1 MLTRRDLLAAGAAL
15 AALGAHRAARAQARP
30 TQADLLRFQPLGQ
43 VTLVH
48 VTDLHAQIVPMFFRE
63 ATTNVGVGDARGK
76 VPHLTGQA
84 LLDHYNIPAG
94 SLMAYALADLDFDRL
109 GRMFGPFGGLD
120 RLVTLIK
127 AIRAERPGSTLV
139 LDGGDTLQGSWT
151 ALQTKG
157 GDMVEALKALT
168 ADATTGHWEFT
179 YGADRVKEL
188 VAAMSCAF
196 LAGNVQD
203 NEWNEDVFEHTKMF
217 DRGGVKVAV
226 IGQAFPY
233 TPIANP
239 RWMIP
244 DWEFGIKEDKVRER
258 VQAARAEGAQVVVLL
273 SHNGFDVDRKLAGR
287 VEGIDVILTAHT
299 HDALPEPL
307 RVGNTLLIASGCHGK
322 FVSRLDLRVEGGR
335 VVEHRHAL
343 IPVLSDA
350 IAPDAEAAALVQRIR
365 APYAAEL
372 ARVVGRTETTLWRR
386 GNLNG
391 TMDDVICAAL
401 MEQRDA
407 EIALSPAFR
416 WGHALLANSDITNDF
431 VWAHTAMTY
440 PAVWRQNM
448 TGAQLKA
455 IFEDV
460 ADNLYNPDPYYQQ
473 GGDMVRAGGV
483 GWTLDVSAPSGQR
496 ISDMV
501 LLRTGQP
508 IEATRQYS
516 VAGWASIAEGT
527 QGPPV
532 WDVLK
537 AHLAKGP
544 VRPVPQDRLRLRGV

>member
-1 MLTRRDLLAAGAAL
+1 MLSRRDLMAAGAAL
-15 AALGAHRAARAQARP
+15 AALGAHGPARGQTRP
-30 TQADLLRFQPLGQ
+30 TQADLLRFDAVGQ

-48 VTDLHAQIVPMFFRE
+48 VTDLHAQLVPMYFRE
-63 ATTNVGVGDARGK
+63 ATTNVGVGEARGV
-76 VPHLTGQA
+76 VPHLTGRA
-84 LLDHYNIPAG
+84 LLDHYRIPVG
-94 SLMAYALADLDFDRL
+94 SPMAHALAYVDFDRL
-109 GRMFGPFGGLD
+109 ARAYGPMGGLD
-120 RLVTLIK
+120 RIVTLIK
-127 AIRAERPGSTLV
+127 AIRAERPGNTLV

-203 NEWNEDVFEHTKMF
+203 TEWNEDVFDHTKMF
-217 DRGGVKVAV
+217 ERGGVKVAV

-244 DWEFGIKEDKVRER
+244 DWAFGIKEDKLRER
-258 VQAARAEGAQVVVLL
+258 VQAARDDGAQLVVLL

-299 HDALPEPL
+299 HDALPEAL
-307 RVGNTLLIASGCHGK
+307 RVGNTLLVASGCHGK
-322 FVSRLDLRVEGGR
+322 FISRLDLRVEDGR
-335 VVEHRHAL
+335 VVGHRHAL
-343 IPVLSDA
+343 IPVFADA
-350 IAPDAEAAALVQRIR
+350 ITPDAETTALVQRLR
-365 APYAAEL
+365 APYAADL
-372 ARVVGRTETTLWRR
+372 ARVVGHTETTLWRR

-391 TMDDVICAAL
+391 TMDDVILAAL
-401 MEQRDA
+401 MEGQDA

-416 WGHALLANSDITNDF
+416 WGYALLANSDITAED

-440 PAVWRQNM
+440 PAVWRQRM
-448 TGAQLKA
+448 TGAQIKTIL
-455 IFEDV
+455 EDV

-473 GGDMVRAGGV
+473 GGDMVRVGGI
-483 GWTLDVSAPSGQR
+483 GWTLDVAAPAGRR
-496 ISDMV
+496 ISDLT
-501 LLRTGQP
+501 LLRTGRP
-508 IEATRQYS
+508 IEATREYT
-516 VAGWASIAEGT
+516 VAGWASVAEGV

-532 WDVLK
+532 WEVLM

-544 VRPVPQDRLRLRGV
+544 VRPVPHEHLRLRGA

>member
-1 MLTRRDLLAAGAAL
+1 MLSRRDLLAAGAAL
-15 AALGAHRAARAQARP
+15 AALGAHRAARAQSRP
-30 TQADLLRFQPLGQ
+30 TQAELLRFNPLGQ

-48 VTDLHAQIVPMFFRE
+48 VTDLHAQLVPMFFRE
-63 ATTNVGVGDARGK
+63 ATTNVGVGEARGV

-84 LLDHYNIPAG
+84 LLDYFRIPAG
-94 SLMAYALADLDFDRL
+94 SPMAYAIADLDFERL
-109 GRMFGPFGGLD
+109 ARLYGPMGGLD
-120 RLVTLIK
+120 RIVTLIK
-127 AIRAERPGSTLV
+127 AIRAERPGNTLV

-168 ADATTGHWEFT
+168 ADATTGHGEVT
-179 YGADRVKEL
+179 YGAARVQEL
-188 VAAMSCAF
+188 VASMSCAV

-203 NEWNEDVFEHTKMF
+203 TEWNEDVFEHTKTF
-217 DRGGVKVAV
+217 ERGGVKVAV

-244 DWEFGIKEDKVRER
+244 DWAFGIKEDKIRER
-258 VQAARAEGAQVVVLL
+258 VQAARDDGAQVVVLL

-299 HDALPEPL
+299 HDALPAPL
-307 RVGNTLLIASGCHGK
+307 RIGNTLMVASGCHGK
-322 FVSRLDLRVEGGR
+322 FITRLALRVEGGR

-343 IPVLSDA
+343 IPVFADA
-350 IAPDAEAAALVQRIR
+350 IAPDPETAALVQRIR
-365 APYAAEL
+365 APFAADL
-372 ARVVGRTETTLWRR
+372 SRVVGRTETTLWRR

-416 WGHALLANSDITNDF
+416 WGYAILANTDITAED

-448 TGAQLKA
+448 TGAQLKT
-455 IFEDV
+455 ILEDV

-473 GGDMVRAGGV
+473 GGDMVRAGGI
-483 GWTLDVSAPSGQR
+483 GWTLDVTAPAGRR
-496 ISDMV
+496 ISDLT

-508 IEATRQYS
+508 IDPNRQYS
-516 VAGWASIAEGT
+516 VAGWASVTEGV
-527 QGPPV
+527 QGAPI
-532 WDVLK
+532 WEVLM

-544 VRPVPQDRLRLRGV
+544 VRPLPHDQLRLRGV